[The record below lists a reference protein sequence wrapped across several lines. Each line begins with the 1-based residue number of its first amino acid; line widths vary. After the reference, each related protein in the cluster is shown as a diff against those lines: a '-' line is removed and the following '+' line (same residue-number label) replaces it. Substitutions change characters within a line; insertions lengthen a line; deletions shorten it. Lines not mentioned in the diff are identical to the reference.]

1 MAIEDRDRY
10 YALDGDKDLDGSEA
24 NYETAEN
31 IDAVLRD
38 MTDIYQ
44 NAPAADIG
52 KAVVLD
58 EVETED
64 EQTIRRF
71 KLKEVS
77 KPISAQLK
85 EIIVGNGNNWAMGNG
100 YTYKI
105 DYIWTDASTVTT
117 GGPSNFAIAHYVQ
130 TMPSTFGVMTE
141 VMNPSTSQSF
151 SPPRYVLKSG
161 FTTRDTAK
169 EKIAGTAQINI
180 GEDNTDYTSD
190 NRKFWSKDLTGPRID
205 IGGTAV
211 IEMEGTGYSTSNS
224 ETPVVSMRGKCLVDM
239 CGSKDMGY
247 SVPGYG
253 RNRTASY
260 WPNVLTNCP
269 NPFNSS
275 QEMKYSNVTFPYLHM
290 HDSSTI
296 LMEGAPILNM
306 RGNSLLSIN
315 GDVCIDINGRNP
327 VGRPSMP
334 SAAAGYGDVAIDIRP
349 GTAIQI
355 GTGNESTQSNPTTSM
370 IRLNRQQLVV
380 ACALP
385 KETNVSSSSCISQ
398 LYMDTSNGYV
408 TSYESELFPFKNASN
423 SGEYGLFNFFGGPM
437 AKWDPSTMNSR
448 IGQWAST
455 GVWGDG
461 PGKNSGPVVWMQGK
475 SRIKI
480 GDSGTFSAALGGLG
494 NVSISMEPHYGAST
508 EIYMASASY
517 SADVINIANESNSF
531 TTFHHGAGANAAT
544 KYEFTPHGNTL
555 VRFSPRVKFFSNID
569 CANTEMLFQWSG
581 MYGFFQ
587 GNNNYALLDGAQ
599 THLENVGNTF
609 IMRDDTTSEVYA
621 EREGQDLNTTIYA
634 FRKNYQPTATKNVI
648 VDSLPTNE
656 TDFASTTLAQDAM
669 TAFNNNKSSLPDSS
683 NIHGAVSEFFA
694 TDNYGS
700 RNDPQYYNPYRETCC
715 RYWTEDYPI
724 EASLYVGYSDTAA
737 VQFDSTT
744 AFTGTQD
751 TTAWK
756 YLSTSSYYTAI
767 LSNAD
772 FLAAVRTQLGD
783 LAQYF
788 YSVPYNSI
796 YYKRSAT
803 ANGYHYMICY
813 CYVRLRQTFTRDE
826 FFHNSSAGPSPVTSG
841 TIINSNYAIYSK
853 VTAAYASGNIPTGW
867 SLTTSTGSSYGDNR
881 IHLYSD
887 STPIGENKWNRGA
900 RVRYSTDP
908 QDNVAWSQPV
918 QTGESG
924 DTKTILQM
932 YNRANLMMRADT
944 INKPYC
950 NEYVQRPCTDVY
962 EYTFTPS
969 ETYTVPTDSTY
980 QFTSTT
986 SYSTSTTESGINLF
1000 IKGGSYGT
1008 ATDYKDFVEYVKT
1021 TEHDGVWGVIG
1032 IEKTN
1037 SSSPYAYTVTY
1048 KKLSQKAAIGTQLKT
1063 FINGADYAAF
1073 TAYLTTTY
1081 PDKELWRIV
1090 DIVSG
1095 TGGDLVI
1102 RFTLKDASYTE
1113 YIKTPATDDPV
1124 LEMVGRSE
1132 LRMYGGAYIKGETK
1146 YGETTFTFGSTT
1158 SDEPPVSF
1166 TLAQL
1171 AAAISGGGAQL
1182 PDAANEEF

>member
-1 MAIEDRDRY
+1 MAIEDNNRY
-10 YALDGDKDLDGSEA
+10 YGLDGDKDLDGSEA

-44 NAPAADIG
+44 NAPVADIG

-58 EVETED
+58 EVETE
-64 EQTIRRF
+64 EQQTIRRF

-77 KPISAQLK
+77 KPINAQLK

-169 EKIAGTAQINI
+169 LNIAGTAQVNI
-180 GEDNTDYTSD
+180 GEDNADYTSD

-260 WPNVLTNCP
+260 WPSVLTNCP

-327 VGRPSMP
+327 VGRQTF
-334 SAAAGYGDVAIDIRP
+334 AGAGAGYGDVAIDIRP

-355 GTGNESTQSNPTTSM
+355 GAGQGSTSTMPKTSLVKITEQQMLICCGQPRETDVTSNPLGNM
-370 IRLNRQQLVV
+370 YVN
-380 ACALP
+380 
-385 KETNVSSSSCISQ
+385 
-398 LYMDTSNGYV
+398 TSNGYANA
-408 TSYESELFPFKNASN
+408 YESEMFPFKHTGVSGN
-423 SGEYGLFNFFGGPM
+423 SAGGGKFNFYDGIYAVFDM
-437 AKWDPSTMNSR
+437 STMAQT
-448 IGQWAST
+448 IGTWAHQGIWT
-455 GVWGDG
+455 DG
-461 PGKNSGPVVWMQGK
+461 PSGNIAPVVWMQGK
-475 SRIKI
+475 TRLKF
-480 GDSGTFSAALGGLG
+480 GDGGTIDMAVGGPGNLSVAVEPYGNSSAEFYW
-494 NVSISMEPHYGAST
+494 SSS
-508 EIYMASASY
+508 SY
-517 SADVINIANESNSF
+517 AADVINIANGSSSF
-531 TTFHHGAGANAAT
+531 MTFNHTSASGSSQRYDFTHAGSTMFKFGPRNKFYAN
-544 KYEFTPHGNTL
+544 L
-555 VRFSPRVKFFSNID
+555 SPKD
-569 CANTEMLFQWSG
+569 TELMLQWDT

-587 GNNNYALLDGAQ
+587 GHNNYALLDGDQ

-621 EREGQDLNTTIYA
+621 EREGQDLNTTIYK

-656 TDFASTTLAQDAM
+656 ADFASTTLAQDAM

-715 RYWTEDYPI
+715 RYWTEDYPV
-724 EASLYVGYSDTAA
+724 EASLYVGYSDTSA

-751 TTAWK
+751 TTSWK
-756 YLSTSSYYTAI
+756 YISTTSYYTAI
-767 LSNAD
+767 LSDAD
-772 FLAAVRTQLGD
+772 FLAAVRAQLGD

-788 YSVPYNSI
+788 HSVPYNSI
-796 YYKRSAT
+796 YY
-803 ANGYHYMICY
+803 
-813 CYVRLRQTFTRDE
+813 
-826 FFHNSSAGPSPVTSG
+826 NS
-841 TIINSNYAIYSK
+841 IYFLLFLIYSLQ
-853 VTAAYASGNIPTGW
+853 YQQF
-867 SLTTSTGSSYGDNR
+867 LF
-881 IHLYSD
+881 
-887 STPIGENKWNRGA
+887 
-900 RVRYSTDP
+900 RYSSMIFLLKQVNP
-908 QDNVAWSQPV
+908 LVFVYMHKQ
-918 QTGESG
+918 
-924 DTKTILQM
+924 LQFHQQ
-932 YNRANLMMRADT
+932 LML
-944 INKPYC
+944 K
-950 NEYVQRPCTDVY
+950 QVY
-962 EYTFTPS
+962 
-969 ETYTVPTDSTY
+969 
-980 QFTSTT
+980 
-986 SYSTSTTESGINLF
+986 L
-1000 IKGGSYGT
+1000 
-1008 ATDYKDFVEYVKT
+1008 
-1021 TEHDGVWGVIG
+1021 
-1032 IEKTN
+1032 
-1037 SSSPYAYTVTY
+1037 
-1048 KKLSQKAAIGTQLKT
+1048 
-1063 FINGADYAAF
+1063 
-1073 TAYLTTTY
+1073 
-1081 PDKELWRIV
+1081 
-1090 DIVSG
+1090 
-1095 TGGDLVI
+1095 
-1102 RFTLKDASYTE
+1102 
-1113 YIKTPATDDPV
+1113 
-1124 LEMVGRSE
+1124 
-1132 LRMYGGAYIKGETK
+1132 
-1146 YGETTFTFGSTT
+1146 
-1158 SDEPPVSF
+1158 
-1166 TLAQL
+1166 
-1171 AAAISGGGAQL
+1171 
-1182 PDAANEEF
+1182 